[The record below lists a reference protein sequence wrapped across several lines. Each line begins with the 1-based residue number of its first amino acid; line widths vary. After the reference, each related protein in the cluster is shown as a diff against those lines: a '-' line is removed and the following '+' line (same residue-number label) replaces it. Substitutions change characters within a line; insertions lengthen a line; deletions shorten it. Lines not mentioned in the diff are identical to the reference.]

1 MGSGDGKKKK
11 GFSRRKFLV
20 RSAVGAGVILG
31 AGYLSRR
38 LAWRYFAGL
47 ANTIELPYS
56 NSAPLNAWFE
66 ATPNGL
72 ITLYS
77 PKIEMGQGTL
87 TGLAQLAAEELEI
100 NMSQIRMEQA
110 DSLSGNVD
118 PFATGGSTSIS
129 GLWVPLREL
138 AATFREMLILEAL
151 RQTGVDRSDISVSEG
166 IISAGQTSITY
177 GEVVANASE
186 WKVPDTPPLK
196 NQGQFKLIGK
206 PIQRVDLKEK
216 VVGDPIFGLDVEL
229 PEMVHGAILR
239 PSKVGATL
247 ISADTS
253 KAAKMPGVIKIL
265 QEEDFIGVVA
275 ETRIQAELAKQ
286 AIQAEWEV
294 EEAWTSELLEERLK
308 VGEGEPVVIQ
318 KKGNPEKAL
327 QEGDIIE
334 AEFFSPIGAHAQ
346 LEPNVAV
353 ADVRADVA
361 TVYVSTQV
369 VGITCK
375 EVAKRL
381 GLKKEQVNIIPTFLG
396 GGFGRK
402 LHSPHAM
409 YTAVMSREVAR
420 PVKYFFDRKEE
431 FQHDTFRPP
440 THHVL
445 KAKMINGSISA
456 IEHNVSSGDV
466 MYGSALS
473 PGLITAIIGSD
484 IGAWRGG
491 MIQYGAI
498 PDHRAVS
505 WRVRLPFATSWWRSL
520 GLLANTFAIESFMDE
535 LAVRGGKD
543 PVQFRLEHIQDDA
556 RGYRLSEV
564 IKAAAEK
571 SGYKDTVKDGIA
583 MGFAVSTDANTPVAQ
598 VAEVSLE
605 GDKIKV
611 HKVTCVIDP
620 GLAVNPDQIK
630 AQCEG
635 AIIMGMSASCYEEMR
650 LENGELHPVIYGP
663 YRMAMMR
670 DVPQEIDVT
679 ILQNAE
685 TPGAVGEPPL
695 GPIGAA
701 IANALYRLTGKRI
714 QRMPFIREGFS

>member
-1 MGSGDGKKKK
+1 MSSGDGKKKK

-20 RSAVGAGVILG
+20 RSAVGVGVILG
-31 AGYLSRR
+31 AGYISRK
-38 LAWRYFAGL
+38 LAWRYFAGV
-47 ANTIELPYS
+47 ANTIELPYT

-66 ATPNGL
+66 VTPEGK

-77 PKIEMGQGTL
+77 PKVEMGQGTL
-87 TGLAQLAAEELEI
+87 TGLAQLAADELEI
-100 NMSQIRMEQA
+100 NMSQLHVVQA
-110 DSLSGNVD
+110 DSISGNID

-138 AATFREMLILEAL
+138 AATFREMLLQEAS
-151 RQTGVDRSDISVSEG
+151 RQTGIDRSQISVAEG
-166 IISAGQTSITY
+166 VISAGQKSISY
-177 GEVVANASE
+177 GELVSNAGE
-186 WKVPDTPPLK
+186 WKVPDTPALK
-196 NQGQFKLIGK
+196 QAGQFRLIGK
-206 PIQRVDLKEK
+206 PIERVDLREK

-229 PEMVHGAILR
+229 PEMVHGSILR
-239 PSKVGATL
+239 PGKVGAKL
-247 ISADTS
+247 VSADTS
-253 KAAKMPGVIKIL
+253 EAATMPGVIKVL
-265 QEEDFIGVVA
+265 QEDDFIGVVA
-275 ETRIQAELAKQ
+275 ETRMQAEIAKQ

-294 EEAWTSELLEERLK
+294 DETWTSEMLEDRLR
-308 VGEGEPVVIQ
+308 VGKGEPVVIQ
-318 KKGNPEKAL
+318 KKGNPENAL
-327 QEGDIIE
+327 QEGEIVE
-334 AEFFSPIGAHAQ
+334 SEFFSPIGAHAQ

-353 ADVRADVA
+353 ADVAADAA
-361 TVYVSTQV
+361 TIYVSTQV
-369 VGITCK
+369 VKITRN
-375 EVAKRL
+375 EVARRL
-381 GLKKEQVNIIPTFLG
+381 GLRKKQVNIIPTFLG
-396 GGFGRK
+396 GGFGRR

-409 YTAVMSREVAR
+409 YAAVMSREVGR

-445 KAKMINGSISA
+445 RANVVDGRIAA
-456 IEHNVSSGDV
+456 IEHHVSSGDV
-466 MYGSALS
+466 MFGSALI
-473 PGLITAIIGSD
+473 PGMITPIIGSD
-484 IGAWRGG
+484 VGAWRGG

-498 PDHRAVS
+498 PDYRAVS

-520 GLLANTFAIESFMDE
+520 GLLANTFAIESFMDQ
-535 LAVRGGKD
+535 LALQAGKD
-543 PVQFRLEHIQDDA
+543 PVQFRLEHIQDDD
-556 RGYRLSEV
+556 RGHRLSEV
-564 IKAAAEK
+564 IKAAADK
-571 SGYKDTVKDGIA
+571 SGYKDTVVDGIA

-598 VAEVSLE
+598 VAEVSLD

-635 AIIMGMSASCYEEMR
+635 AIIMGMSASCYEEMK

-670 DVPQEIDVT
+670 DAPREIDVT

-701 IANALYRLTGKRI
+701 IANALYRLTGHRI